1 MSVIRNIVLD
11 GEHDSVGLLD
21 GLCDVVVFALI
32 PDHEHTGDDAAL
44 LIALTRCTSEGDI
57 TLLDLPDDP
66 RAAGQARQH
75 VREQLAVWGLED
87 LAMTTELAVSEL
99 VGNVVRHGKASMR
112 LRLLRSQSLICEV
125 YDGSL
130 STPRIRRAAFTIRE
144 AVACTWCPSSVAAG
158 APATSRMAS
167 ASGPSRASP
176 PEPRLAPAVTE
187 HDRCPAVCPFRL
199 THRPDPARRA
209 AAPRDAVRRAV
220 QARGLVE

>member
-1 MSVIRNIVLD
+1 MVPAWVS
-11 GEHDSVGLLD
+11 
-21 GLCDVVVFALI
+21 
-32 PDHEHTGDDAAL
+32 
-44 LIALTRCTSEGDI
+44 
-57 TLLDLPDDP
+57 
-66 RAAGQARQH
+66 QARQR

-99 VGNVVRHGKASMR
+99 LSSVIRHGKAPMR

-158 APATSRMAS
+158 APSTSRMAS

-176 PEPRLAPAVTE
+176 PGPRLASAVTE
-187 HDRCPAVCPFRL
+187 HGR
-199 THRPDPARRA
+199 
-209 AAPRDAVRRAV
+209 
-220 QARGLVE
+220 